1 MKITRTYKFF
11 DTLLITLLVLS
22 GGGLLFVYFKKPA
35 SVALC
40 ILSLF
45 ICIFFGRK
53 LNKGLFNTGILSLVT
68 FSSIILFTYAVSPFN
83 QEFIKYV
90 FYLLNG
96 LSCVLIYIHISNNRN
111 LTYFYERMRVVL
123 RIILYFSLAN
133 FLFGFFLG
141 YGFLKALPWWN
152 GEYHEVQHFNYL
164 FFYESIKH
172 KYTVFG
178 LDFVRN
184 QGWFWEPG
192 VNQVYLNLLLY
203 LEGFVFKN
211 RVRWIIPI
219 IVFAIITTFSTSGL
233 IIMSLLL
240 LSMYVNSI
248 IKYIVKGNPV
258 IIILFS
264 LFFILPS
271 YYIVQKVVVPNIV
284 DKTTG
289 DQESSFQ
296 KRVFDLVQCPCIAAD
311 YPLTGVGLD
320 KIAFSEFRAEYIMS
334 DNCKALSNYLEELT
348 GFEFKATQSNKGSS
362 NSITGLMAKIGFIF
376 SFILIFFFFRQN
388 LFYIR
393 KGIFTLVILVS
404 VSFEPL
410 LLRPFFLILIISGM
424 FSFFNKFTK

>member
-1 MKITRTYKFF
+1 MNVTRTYKFF

-35 SVALC
+35 SIALC

-45 ICIFFGRK
+45 ICVFFGRK
-53 LNKGLFNTGILSLVT
+53 LNKSLFNAGILSLVT

-141 YGFLKALPWWN
+141 YGFLKALPWWK

-192 VNQVYLNLLLY
+192 VNQVYLNILLY

-258 IIILFS
+258 IIIVVS
-264 LFFILPS
+264 LFFITPS
-271 YYIVQKVVVPNIV
+271 YYIVQKVVLPNIV
-284 DKTTG
+284 DKTVG

-296 KRVFDLVQCPCIAAD
+296 KRVFDQ
-311 YPLTGVGLD
+311 
-320 KIAFSEFRAEYIMS
+320 
-334 DNCKALSNYLEELT
+334 
-348 GFEFKATQSNKGSS
+348 
-362 NSITGLMAKIGFIF
+362 
-376 SFILIFFFFRQN
+376 
-388 LFYIR
+388 
-393 KGIFTLVILVS
+393 
-404 VSFEPL
+404 
-410 LLRPFFLILIISGM
+410 
-424 FSFFNKFTK
+424 

>member
-1 MKITRTYKFF
+1 MNITRTYKFF
-11 DTLLITLLVLS
+11 DTLLLTLLVLS

-45 ICIFFGRK
+45 ICVFFGRK
-53 LNKGLFNTGILSLVT
+53 LNKGLFNAGILTLVT
-68 FSSIILFTYAVSPFN
+68 FSSIILFTYVVSPFN

-96 LSCVLIYIHISNNRN
+96 VSCVLIYIHISNNRN

-141 YGFLKALPWWN
+141 YGFLKALPWWK

-211 RVRWIIPI
+211 RVRWILPI

-240 LSMYVNSI
+240 LSMYINSI
-248 IKYIVKGNPV
+248 IKYIIKGNPV
-258 IIILFS
+258 IIIVFS
-264 LFFILPS
+264 LFFIIPS
-271 YYIVQKVVVPNIV
+271 YYVVQKVVVPNIV

-320 KIAFSEFRAEYIMS
+320 KIAFSEFRGEYIMS
-334 DNCKALSNYLEELT
+334 DNCKAFSDYLEELT
-348 GFEFKATQSNKGSS
+348 GFEFKATESEKGSS

-376 SFILIFFFFRQN
+376 SFILLFFFFRQN
-388 LFYIR
+388 LFNIR

-424 FSFFNKFTK
+424 FAFFNRFTK